1 MPLTIAKTVLIGW
14 PVQANEL
21 HFHAAR
27 NNGGCMKPVM
37 RTLMIFIYA
46 LCLLSGCG
54 GGNDVVSDDT
64 SGILSIE
71 SVNVPAQSGGSGTV
85 SVKLVAPKG
94 GPGSGT
100 VAISATESSLIAFSP
115 TSQSVSSNG
124 TATFYFTTNEVQA
137 DTIVPFTVSIG
148 TLSISKPITLKAIS
162 SSTTT
167 PPIVISPAVNSI
179 AFVSASPASISLRN
193 TGGTGRTQTSIV
205 SFIVRDIAGQPLAGA
220 TIDFTLDTSVG
231 GLSLIPVSVVSDST
245 GMVKTIVNAGDVST
259 PVRVTATARGTSISS
274 KSDQLIVSTGLP
286 SQDGFSV
293 SIEDSYTE
301 SLNKDGVEDKVT
313 ARLSDHFHNPV
324 PDGTAVYFTTSGGSI
339 EPSCTTV
346 KGVCSVTWTSQAPR
360 PANGRAVVLAY
371 AIGEEAFID
380 LNGNGV
386 ADAGEFTD
394 TAGAFRD
401 DNENGILNAGETYI
415 PFNSSGIFDVAD
427 GKYNGILQGSS
438 SIGAPKSKYIYY
450 NSAIVMASSQAN
462 VTNSCG
468 NSIAV
473 ALGGSTSC
481 TITVSDK
488 NNGSMPVGTTVA
500 FSYTDVVAGI
510 TLTADNYTFTNDSP
524 ITGEARDIILRDDGT
539 APLGQGTV
547 IVTIV
552 TPSGITTP
560 LIRYDVN

>member
-1 MPLTIAKTVLIGW
+1 
-14 PVQANEL
+14 
-21 HFHAAR
+21 
-27 NNGGCMKPVM
+27 MKPVM
-37 RTLMIFIYA
+37 RMLMILIYA
-46 LCLLSGCG
+46 LCLLTGCG

-115 TSQSVSSNG
+115 TSQSVNSNG
-124 TATFYFTTNEVQA
+124 TATFYFTTSEVQA

-148 TLSISKPITLKAIS
+148 TLSISKQITLKAATS
-162 SSTTT
+162 SSGVTVT
-167 PPIVISPAVNSI
+167 SPAVNSI
-179 AFVSASPASISLRN
+179 SFVSASPTSISLKGAGGAGN
-193 TGGTGRTQTSIV
+193 TETSIITFLV
-205 SFIVRDIAGQPLAGA
+205 KDVTGQPLSRQ
-220 TIDFTLDTSVG
+220 TVDFTLDTSVG
-231 GLSLIPVSVVSDST
+231 GLSLIPSSAVSDVK
-245 GMVKTIVNAGDVST
+245 GAVKTIVNAGITST
-259 PVRVTATARGTSISS
+259 PVKVTATVRGTSISS

-301 SLNKDGVEDKVT
+301 SFNKDGVKDKVT

-401 DNENGILNAGETYI
+401 DNENGIFNAGETYI
-415 PFNSSGIFDVAD
+415 PFNSIGIFDVAD

-438 SIGAPKSKYIYY
+438 SFGAPKSKHIYY
-450 NSAIVMASSQAN
+450 NSAIVMASSLAN

-500 FSYTDVVAGI
+500 FSYTDAVAGI
-510 TLTADNYTFTNDSP
+510 TLTADNYTVTNDSP
-524 ITGEARDIILRDDGT
+524 ITGEARDIFLRDDGT
-539 APLGQGTV
+539 APFGRGTV
-547 IVTIV
+547 TITIV
-552 TPSGITTP
+552 SPSGITTP

>member
-14 PVQANEL
+14 PVQTNEL

-37 RTLMIFIYA
+37 RMLMILIYA
-46 LCLLSGCG
+46 LCLLTGCG

-115 TSQSVSSNG
+115 TSQSVNSNG
-124 TATFYFTTNEVQA
+124 TATFYFTTSEVQA

-148 TLSISKPITLKAIS
+148 TLSISKQITLKAATS
-162 SSTTT
+162 SSGVTVT
-167 PPIVISPAVNSI
+167 SPAVNSI
-179 AFVSASPASISLRN
+179 SFVSASPTSISLKGAGGAGN
-193 TGGTGRTQTSIV
+193 TETSIITFLV
-205 SFIVRDIAGQPLAGA
+205 KDVTGQPLSRQ
-220 TIDFTLDTSVG
+220 TVDFTLDTSVG
-231 GLSLIPVSVVSDST
+231 GLSLIPSSAVSDVK
-245 GMVKTIVNAGDVST
+245 GAVKTIVNAGITST
-259 PVRVTATARGTSISS
+259 PVKVTATVRGTSISS

-301 SLNKDGVEDKVT
+301 SFNKDGVKDKVT

-401 DNENGILNAGETYI
+401 DNENGIFNAGETYI
-415 PFNSSGIFDVAD
+415 PFNSIGIFDVAD

-438 SIGAPKSKYIYY
+438 SFGAPKSKHIYY
-450 NSAIVMASSQAN
+450 NSAIVMASSLAN

-500 FSYTDVVAGI
+500 FSYTDAVAGI
-510 TLTADNYTFTNDSP
+510 TLTADNYTVTNDSP
-524 ITGEARDIILRDDGT
+524 ITGEARDIFLRDDGT
-539 APLGQGTV
+539 APFGRGTV
-547 IVTIV
+547 TITIV
-552 TPSGITTP
+552 SPSGITTP